1 MLASFLIRND
11 NREPVFF
18 PLFPLFRLRAPRRAR
33 ALRTRTRVSRPTE
46 SSGAYCRQ
54 VAQISKPEF
63 SLVVAFLLSFSKSSS
78 FGDRE
83 IFHGWRKPAC
93 CCPPTGWRA
102 YCLDTPAGCKVGRA
116 AGPRATRRTLVR
128 RRTSG
133 HSFSPSGGP

>member
-1 MLASFLIRND
+1 M
-11 NREPVFF
+11 
-18 PLFPLFRLRAPRRAR
+18 RAR
-33 ALRTRTRVSRPTE
+33 ARCARGLAFLV
-46 SSGAYCRQ
+46 RQ

-116 AGPRATRRTLVR
+116 VGCAFALPTTLTKSTPVSARPAPRDPQVPAARERAPGR
-128 RRTSG
+128 A
-133 HSFSPSGGP
+133 